1 MENLIKELLK
11 KNTMVCFEIYLT
23 RLIIQTL
30 TTIKIKK
37 TNGLELSK
45 LTLKLLLERLRNI
58 FKIMMGEKAQ

>member
-1 MENLIKELLK
+1 
-11 KNTMVCFEIYLT
+11 MVYFEIYLT

-58 FKIMMGEKAQ
+58 FKVMMGEKAQ